1 MTTAQVVET
10 SVIVNS
16 SPIKEYDHPVD
27 HTSPTYEMTPVFK
40 PFRVLKQLLK
50 KLEESIN
57 DTENTLKRI
66 AILVFENCSNSFQTS
81 L

>member
-27 HTSPTYEMTPVFK
+27 HTSPTYEMTPGFK
-40 PFRVLKQLLK
+40 PFRVLK
-50 KLEESIN
+50 
-57 DTENTLKRI
+57 
-66 AILVFENCSNSFQTS
+66 
-81 L
+81 